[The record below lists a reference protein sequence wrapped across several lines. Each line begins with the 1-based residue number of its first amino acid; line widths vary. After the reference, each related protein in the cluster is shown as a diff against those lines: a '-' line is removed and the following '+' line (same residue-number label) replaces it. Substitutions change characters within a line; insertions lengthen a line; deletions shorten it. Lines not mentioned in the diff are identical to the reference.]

1 MFKMKTPISLLWL
14 SLSLCLGG
22 LNAQGI
28 AQIDVLHY
36 QANIEPNIGDKS
48 IKGEVSIR
56 FQLLDK
62 AAQTIVLKRGSLQID
77 QVMINRQVVMH
88 RVEKKRLLITLKP
101 EHITQAEIEVNIQY
115 HGHPKRGIVF
125 FPDSR
130 EVTTVFSTSEWLV
143 CKDAIDDK
151 ATLDMTIVAPA
162 DLQVVSN
169 GQLIAKKEL
178 GQQKTAHHWQQ
189 KEAVSSYIFGFA
201 MGPFQAAIE
210 THNDISF
217 HYLSKHHDSTALR
230 QIFKETPQM
239 MAFFEEK
246 AGVSYPLPSYTQIL
260 MQGNISQ
267 EMAGFT
273 VMRGSYGKNV
283 LEKEEA
289 VNLSAHE
296 LAHQWWGNQITCVD
310 WRHFWL
316 NEGLAVF
323 MSTAYR
329 ESRWGETA
337 YQADIKIYY
346 EAYQKVVNKGKDK
359 ALVFPNWNNPTSDD
373 RVLVYYKGAYVFH
386 LLKEE
391 LGEEVF
397 WKALRV
403 YTQTYYGKSVE
414 TKNLQAIFEQ
424 VSQQDLKPFFDEWVY
439 KK

>member
-1 MFKMKTPISLLWL
+1 MKSSISFLWL
-14 SLSLCLGG
+14 SLCLFLGG
-22 LNAQGI
+22 LNAQGR

-36 QANIEPNIGDKS
+36 QANIEPNIADKS

-56 FQLLDK
+56 FQVLGK
-62 AAQTIVLKRGSLQID
+62 AAQTIVFKRGNLQID
-77 QVMINRQVVMH
+77 QVMISRQAVMY
-88 RVEKKRLLITLKP
+88 RVERKRLLITLRP
-101 EHITQAEIEVNIQY
+101 EHITQAEVEVNIQY
-115 HGHPKRGIVF
+115 HGHPKQGIVF

-178 GQQKTAHHWQQ
+178 GQQKTSHQWQQ

-201 MGPFQAAIE
+201 MGPFQAAVE
-210 THNDISF
+210 THNGISF
-217 HYLSKHHDSTALR
+217 HYFSKYYDSTALH
-230 QIFKETPQM
+230 QIFKETPSM
-239 MAFFEEK
+239 MTFFEEK
-246 AGVSYPLPSYTQIL
+246 SGVPYPLSSYTQVL

-273 VMRGSYGKNV
+273 VLRGSYGKDV
-283 LEKEEA
+283 LAKEEG

-296 LAHQWWGNQITCVD
+296 LAHQWWGNQVTCVN

-329 ESRWGETA
+329 ESRWGKAA
-337 YQADIKIYY
+337 YQADIKVYY
-346 EAYQKVVNKGKDK
+346 DAYQKVVNKGKDK
-359 ALVFPNWNNPTSDD
+359 ALVFPNWDKPTSDD

-391 LGEEVF
+391 LGDEVF

-403 YTQTYYGKSVE
+403 YTQAYYGKSVE
-414 TKNLQAIFEQ
+414 TKDLQAIFEQ
-424 VSQQDLKPFFDEWVY
+424 VSQEDLGPFFNQWVY

>member
-1 MFKMKTPISLLWL
+1 MKSFIGFFCLSLWL
-14 SLSLCLGG
+14 FLGG
-22 LNAQGI
+22 VNAQKM

-36 QANIEPNIGDKS
+36 QAHLEPNIADKS
-48 IKGEVSIR
+48 IKGQISIR
-56 FQLLDK
+56 FRLLNK
-62 AAQTIVLKRGSLQID
+62 ASEIIVFNCGNLQID
-77 QVMINRQVVMH
+77 RVVINKQALDY
-88 RVEKKRLLITLKP
+88 RVERRRLLITLRP
-101 EHITQAEIEVNIQY
+101 EHITQPEIEVDIQY
-115 HGHPKRGIVF
+115 HGHPRQGIVF

-130 EVTTVFSTSEWLV
+130 EVTTVFSTNGWFV

-169 GQLIAKKEL
+169 GQLMAKKEL
-178 GQQKTAHHWQQ
+178 GQQKTSYHWQQ

-201 MGPFQAAIE
+201 MGPFQEAVE
-210 THNDISF
+210 TQNDMSF
-217 HYLSKHHDSTALR
+217 HYLSRTHDTTALR

-239 MAFFEEK
+239 MTFFEEK
-246 AGVSYPLPSYTQIL
+246 SGVPYPLPSYTQVL

-273 VMRGSYGKNV
+273 VIRGSYGKNV
-283 LEKEEA
+283 LEKNEA

-296 LAHQWWGNQITCVD
+296 LAHHWWGNQVTCVN

-329 ESRWGETA
+329 EFRWGEAA

-346 EAYQKVVNKGKDK
+346 DAYQKVVNKGKDK

-397 WKALRV
+397 WKALQV

-414 TKNLQAIFEQ
+414 TKDLQLIFEQ
-424 VSQQDLKPFFDEWVY
+424 VSQQDLGSFFNQWVY